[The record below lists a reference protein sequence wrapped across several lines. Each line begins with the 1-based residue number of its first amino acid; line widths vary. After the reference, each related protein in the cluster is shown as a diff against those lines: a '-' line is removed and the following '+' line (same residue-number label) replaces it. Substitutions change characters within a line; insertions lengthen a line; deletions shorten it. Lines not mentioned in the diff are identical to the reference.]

1 MNKVLT
7 LRLVTI
13 LLIAASLAAVGCA
26 RAPKREPIKDSN
38 LVSESYQAADAL
50 LSYTPWLR
58 NQNAPLLAASFVN
71 VNSMENSSALGR
83 IIGEQVAARFAQQG
97 YTVIELKLRENV
109 FVKQNAGEFV
119 LSRDVKA
126 LSQKHNAAAVIAGTY
141 AIGRR
146 NVFVN
151 TRLIRAVDGM
161 ILAAYDYR
169 LPLGP
174 DTKALVASQ

>member
-1 MNKVLT
+1 MNKALIM
-7 LRLVTI
+7 R
-13 LLIAASLAAVGCA
+13 LIAILIVVAGLAVAGCA
-26 RAPKREPIKDSN
+26 RAPKREPIRDSN
-38 LVSESYQAADAL
+38 LVSQSYQAADAL

-58 NQNAPLLAASFVN
+58 NQNAPLLVASFVN
-71 VNSMENSSALGR
+71 VNSMEHSSALGR
-83 IIGEQVAARFAQQG
+83 IIGEQIAARFAQQG
-97 YTVIELKLRENV
+97 YTVIELKLRENI

-126 LSQKHNAAAVIAGTY
+126 ISQKHNAAAVIAGTY
-141 AIGRR
+141 AIGRH

-151 TRLIRAVDGM
+151 ARLIRAVDGM